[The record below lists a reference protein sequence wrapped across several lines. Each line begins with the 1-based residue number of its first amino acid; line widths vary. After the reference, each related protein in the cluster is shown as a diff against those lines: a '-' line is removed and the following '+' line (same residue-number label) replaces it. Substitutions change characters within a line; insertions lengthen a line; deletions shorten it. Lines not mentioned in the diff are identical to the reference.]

1 MRRSLVATLALS
13 VGLATSLPLRAQPSA
28 SNKAAAEALFQE
40 GSDLFGRGEIGQ
52 ACERFGASQDL
63 DPGLGTMLRLADCLD
78 RLGKT
83 ASAWALF
90 REAASIAGKRGDV
103 ERETIG
109 NQRAD
114 NLEERLSRLS
124 LSSAEATMPP
134 GMSIE
139 LNGSAIPVTS
149 LGVPLPVDPG
159 TLKVEVVAEGRKP
172 WSGSVEIPEG
182 PAATTFE
189 IPVLERVPPKPKPA
203 APPPPA
209 RPAPPSPVESSSLG
223 TVGFVTAGV
232 GLLGLAAGG
241 VFAYRAMQLQEDS
254 LDACQ
259 KDNPNLC
266 SQKGYDQRKDSLT
279 AADAA
284 TLSFGIGGALL
295 LGGVVLVIVS
305 PSGSSE
311 PGAESQTAKLELS
324 ASPSAEGGTLRLGGT
339 F

>member
-1 MRRSLVATLALS
+1 MRRSLVAALALS
-13 VGLATSLPLRAQPSA
+13 VGLATALPVRAQPSA

-40 GSDLFGRGEIGQ
+40 GSDLFTRGEIAQ

-90 REAASIAGKRGDV
+90 REAASIAGKRGDE

-124 LSSAEATMPP
+124 LTSAEAAAPP
-134 GMSIE
+134 GMSIQ

-159 TLKVEVVAEGRKP
+159 TLEIEVVAEGRKP
-172 WSGSVEIPEG
+172 WSGSVEIAEG
-182 PAATTFE
+182 PASTTFE
-189 IPVLERVPPKPKPA
+189 IPVLEREPPKPKA

-209 RPAPPSPVESSSLG
+209 RQAPPPREESSSLS

-241 VFAYRAMQLQEDS
+241 VFAYRAMQFQEDS

-259 KDNPNLC
+259 EDNPNLC
-266 SQKGYDQRKDSLT
+266 SQKGYDLRKDSLT
-279 AADAA
+279 SADAA

-305 PSGSSE
+305 PSESSE

-324 ASPSAEGGTLRLGGT
+324 ASPSPEGGTLRLGGT

>member
-1 MRRSLVATLALS
+1 MRRSVVAGLALS
-13 VGLATSLPLRAQPSA
+13 VGLATSLPVRAQPSA

-40 GSDLFGRGEIGQ
+40 GSDLFTQGEIAQ

-90 REAASIAGKRGDV
+90 REAASIAGKRGDA
-103 ERETIG
+103 EREAIG
-109 NQRAD
+109 TQRAD
-114 NLEERLSRLS
+114 DLEARLSRLS
-124 LSSAEATMPP
+124 LTSAEATTPP
-134 GMSIE
+134 GTSVA
-139 LNGSAIPVTS
+139 LNGSAIPVSS

-159 TLKVEVVAEGRKP
+159 TLKIEVRAEGRKP

-182 PAATTFE
+182 PASTTFE
-189 IPVLERVPPKPKPA
+189 IPLLEREPPKPKA
-203 APPPPA
+203 APSPPA
-209 RPAPPSPVESSSLG
+209 RAAPRPREESSSLS

-241 VFAYRAMQLQEDS
+241 AFAYRAMQLQEDS

-259 KDNPNLC
+259 KDNPNVC
-266 SQKGYDQRKDSLT
+266 SQKGYDLRKDSFN

-324 ASPSAEGGTLRLGGT
+324 TSPSPEGGTLRLGGT